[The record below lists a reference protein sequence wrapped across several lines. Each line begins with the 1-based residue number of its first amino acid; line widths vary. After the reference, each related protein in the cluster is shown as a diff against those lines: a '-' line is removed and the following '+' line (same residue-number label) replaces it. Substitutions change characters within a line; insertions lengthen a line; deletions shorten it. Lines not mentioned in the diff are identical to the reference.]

1 MPLLP
6 IAAASLL
13 LAHGNREYS
22 DLAAHTLEIRS
33 HAYQLL
39 TGNPAHLDRYRAGV
53 GASIE
58 GLDELQTLSADN
70 PRQQDE
76 IVALC
81 PGPGSPAGSRRPDR
95 RASSAG
101 DVGGALDPVR
111 SGRGR
116 VLMDAIR
123 ASIDRIQAEEQA
135 LLTRRSATA
144 GVLGLL
150 LLIASL
156 CGIVLVIAIAALSAV
171 RMQRHTAVLEAL
183 QEELR
188 AANGN
193 LEGIIAARVA
203 DPNAANE
210 EIQRFAYIVSHD
222 LRAPLANVMGFTS
235 ELDVLREQVTTFS
248 GTVAARVPER
258 ADPAVRIAL
267 AEDLP
272 EALRFIRTST
282 AKMDRLIGAI
292 LRLSREGRR
301 MLTPEPADIRK
312 VTDGVAASLKHQLA
326 E

>member
-1 MPLLP
+1 
-6 IAAASLL
+6 
-13 LAHGNREYS
+13 
-22 DLAAHTLEIRS
+22 
-33 HAYQLL
+33 
-39 TGNPAHLDRYRAGV
+39 
-53 GASIE
+53 
-58 GLDELQTLSADN
+58 
-70 PRQQDE
+70 
-76 IVALC
+76 
-81 PGPGSPAGSRRPDR
+81 
-95 RASSAG
+95 
-101 DVGGALDPVR
+101 
-111 SGRGR
+111 
-116 VLMDAIR
+116 MDAIR

>member
-1 MPLLP
+1 
-6 IAAASLL
+6 
-13 LAHGNREYS
+13 
-22 DLAAHTLEIRS
+22 
-33 HAYQLL
+33 
-39 TGNPAHLDRYRAGV
+39 
-53 GASIE
+53 
-58 GLDELQTLSADN
+58 
-70 PRQQDE
+70 
-76 IVALC
+76 
-81 PGPGSPAGSRRPDR
+81 
-95 RASSAG
+95 
-101 DVGGALDPVR
+101 
-111 SGRGR
+111 
-116 VLMDAIR
+116 
-123 ASIDRIQAEEQA
+123 
-135 LLTRRSATA
+135 
-144 GVLGLL
+144 
-150 LLIASL
+150 
-156 CGIVLVIAIAALSAV
+156 
-171 RMQRHTAVLEAL
+171 MQRHTAVLEAL

-248 GTVAARVPER
+248 GTVAARVPAR